1 MVNEDQ
7 AERQQIGRVQEYQGK
22 DRQKHYNYPAQKQGK
37 NEEKRFPK
45 KNNLYKDKQA
55 QQPDKNMRKP
65 FVTNIM
71 AEVPTNGCL
80 LCGEIGHGFRSEKCM
95 YAGSELMSSP
105 CRNCGIGAQAHSR
118 CLKNK
123 GRNAGWPRTG
133 RF

>member
-7 AERQQIGRVQEYQGK
+7 AEGQQIGRVQEYQGK
-22 DRQKHYNYPAQKQGK
+22 DRQKYNNYPAQKQGK

-65 FVTNIM
+65 FVTNTM
-71 AEVPTNGCL
+71 AGVPTNGCL
-80 LCGEIGHGFRSEKCM
+80 LCGEIGLGFCSEKCM

-105 CRNCGIGAQAHSR
+105 CRHCGIGAHALSR

-123 GRNAGWPRTG
+123 GRNAEWQRT
-133 RF
+133 